1 MFSFLKS
8 LFSSYEPKSAIGNT
22 SDIHACELGDINPAN
37 GLPMIGGCIDVEGN
51 PYGTNSDSLFD
62 TDFGY
67 GGNDPF
73 SHDL

>member
-8 LFSSYEPKSAIGNT
+8 LFSFNDDYSATDTTTIHGC
-22 SDIHACELGDINPAN
+22 DIGDINPAN
-37 GLPMIGGCIDVEGN
+37 GLPMTGCIDVEGN
-51 PYGTNSDSLFD
+51 PYGTDSSSLFD

-67 GGNDPF
+67 DGNDPF